1 MSTHRGQWTQGTAQ
15 LLQAVEWSQ
24 SRNAKLFE
32 LRAMRDLACLQISQ
46 GQSGR
51 AIEKLRAVIRSF
63 SSALETPDLN
73 EAKALLDQLA

>member
-1 MSTHRGQWTQGTAQ
+1 
-15 LLQAVEWSQ
+15 
-24 SRNAKLFE
+24 
-32 LRAMRDLACLQISQ
+32 MRDLACLQISQ

-73 EAKALLDQLA
+73 EAQALLDQLA